1 MIKDDLQ
8 VHLFRHHLVVKPS
21 KVDLLRIA
29 HVKHI
34 LKKCEMT
41 EDILVWH
48 LNRKSS
54 LCSNAVHCGLDVNLV
69 NEKFD

>member
-8 VHLFRHHLVVKPS
+8 VHLFRHHLLVKPS

-34 LKKCEMT
+34 FKKCEMT

-48 LNRKSS
+48 LY
-54 LCSNAVHCGLDVNLV
+54 
-69 NEKFD
+69 